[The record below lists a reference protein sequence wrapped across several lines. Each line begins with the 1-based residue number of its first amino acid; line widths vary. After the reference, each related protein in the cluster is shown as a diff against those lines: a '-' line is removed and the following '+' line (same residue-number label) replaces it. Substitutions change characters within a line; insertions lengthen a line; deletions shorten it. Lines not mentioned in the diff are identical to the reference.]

1 MYLRSNSRRLV
12 TQKIGHPAAAL
23 IDSAIANPIGF
34 YLSYQAIWMPRS
46 SVCSSAGGRQFEAKS
61 VSATLL
67 TVRKRTECA
76 YCRSMFS
83 ISTETGS
90 VDRQVRFSS
99 SLKFIPVGQFSGFLI
114 TIWRRSFHLFVSRP
128 QSRGEPKKEEQGKR
142 RAL

>member
-34 YLSYQAIWMPRS
+34 YLSYQVIWTPRS
-46 SVCSSAGGRQFEAKS
+46 AVCSSAGGRQFDAKS

-90 VDRQVRFSS
+90 LDRYVRFR
-99 SLKFIPVGQFSGFLI
+99 KQIKIQ
-114 TIWRRSFHLFVSRP
+114 TCRP
-128 QSRGEPKKEEQGKR
+128 FQRV
-142 RAL
+142 